1 MIMVYPSDE
10 KTFANNG
17 LKILKPLKAM
27 IRKEDNGDYYLDL
40 RDNLDYIDYYQ
51 AGMIIRANTP
61 WGYQGFRL
69 QSPKIEGRVI
79 TVRAKH
85 LYFDSANYLIEDS
98 YVVDKICV
106 DAMDHLNSATDIESP
121 FTVLSDITT
130 LASYR
135 CIRHTLEEAF
145 AVLVERYAGH
155 LVRDNYTVKIMNTI
169 GNDNNIVLSYGK
181 NIQKLTVDEKW
192 EEVGTKLLPVGKDG
206 LKLPEVYLELSE
218 ELYDIP
224 YSKIVSF
231 DQSNIV
237 EDDYKVDGVLD
248 NEAYRS
254 ALINDLRN
262 KGNAWLE
269 EHKFPKVNYAINA
282 RINKVSDVGDLIY
295 VSHPKCK
302 VDITTNV
309 IAIEYDCIRG
319 EITKVEF
326 GNFNNKLK
334 NLIPN
339 INDTIADEVEKSTG
353 EIKSGFTKDIED
365 ATNSIK
371 SLLHD
376 SYVINDDGNQLF
388 VVDRLPKE
396 DAVNVIRINSMGIGF
411 SQNGINGTF
420 NSAWSIDGTMNMQ
433 QIRVTGLIGDMIRGG
448 TLKLGSN
455 LNEAGILELYDE
467 SNRLI
472 STFDKN
478 GLRFNCSDNSYIL
491 INPTVGF
498 AGYDANGVK
507 SYWADKDEFHMK
519 KAFVEEE
526 ITYSDVVRM
535 IHIQNNVNNGIGF
548 VPVV

>member
-1 MIMVYPSDE
+1 MLMIYPSDE
-10 KTFANNG
+10 TSFANNG
-17 LKILKPLKAM
+17 LKILKPLKAL

-40 RDNLDYIDYYQ
+40 KDNIDNIDYYQ
-51 AGMIIRANTP
+51 SGMIMRANTP

-69 QSPKIEGRVI
+69 GSPKVEGRVI

-85 LYFDSANYLIEDS
+85 LYFDSKNYLIEDS
-98 YVVDKICV
+98 YVVDKTCV
-106 DAMDHLNSATDIESP
+106 DAMDHLNSATDITSP
-121 FTVLSDITT
+121 FNCLSDITT

-155 LVRDNYTVKIMNTI
+155 LVRDNFTVKIMNTI

-181 NIQKLTVDEKW
+181 NIEKLTVDEKW
-192 EEVGTKLLPVGKDG
+192 DEVATKVLPVGKDG

-224 YSKIVSF
+224 YSAIVSF

-237 EDDYKVDGVLD
+237 EDDYKVDDVLD
-248 NEAYRS
+248 EEAYHG

-269 EHKFPKVNYAINA
+269 EHKFPKVNYSINA
-282 RINKVSDVGDLIY
+282 RIDKVSDVGDLIY
-295 VSHPKCK
+295 VQHPKCK
-302 VDITTNV
+302 VDLETNV
-309 IAIEYDCIRG
+309 IAIEYDCIR
-319 EITKVEF
+319 EQITKVEF

-334 NLIPN
+334 NLIDN
-339 INDTIADEVEKSTG
+339 INDTISEEVEKSTG
-353 EIKSGFTKDIED
+353 EIKSTFTKDLED
-365 ATNSIK
+365 ATNGIM

-376 SYVINDDGNQLF
+376 SYVIDEGNQWF
-388 VVDRLPKE
+388 VVDALPKE
-396 DAVNVIRINSMGIGF
+396 NAVNVIRINSLGIGF

-420 NSAWSIDGTMNMQ
+420 NSAWSIDGTMDMQ
-433 QIRVTGLIGDMIRGG
+433 QIHVIGLVADMIKGG

-455 LNEAGILELYDE
+455 LNVSGILELYDE

-478 GLRFNCSDNSYIL
+478 GLRFNCTDNSYIL

-519 KAFVEEE
+519 KAFVEDE

-535 IHIQNNVNNGIGF
+535 IHIQNSTNNGIGF